1 MIIRS
6 YVKSDVDEITK
17 LALELH
23 DNYVFNLNNFSSC
36 FVCMENNHI
45 IGFVTYFILYEKAEI
60 IDICVKTE
68 YRKKKI
74 GTKLIEKVIDECY
87 KNCCE
92 NITLEVNI
100 NNQVALN
107 FYNCFDFKIVARR
120 KNYYNNGTDDAY
132 VMEKKLR

>member
-45 IGFVTYFILYEKAEI
+45 IGFATYFILYEKAEI